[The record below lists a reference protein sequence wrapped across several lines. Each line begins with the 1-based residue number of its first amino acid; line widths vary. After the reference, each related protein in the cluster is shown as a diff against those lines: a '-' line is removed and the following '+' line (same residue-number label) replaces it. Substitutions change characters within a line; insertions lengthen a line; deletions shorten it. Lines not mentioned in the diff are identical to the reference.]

1 MIMKNETYIIE
12 NSLIKKELIIEKGR
26 IRGFSYFN
34 KISGKSLTAEKG
46 SEVFEISFGNGFIP
60 KVIKSG
66 DLRIKGTKEIIE
78 RFSKI
83 HQIYFE
89 PVKVKDSVIS
99 LTLVYEI
106 GENDFFLRKHLEISY
121 DKYGR
126 KPLILDYIDFEKMAF
141 DPALSYWT
149 VPEQKN
155 SHIPGF
161 ALGLGQPVYVDSMF
175 FGFEFPVCL
184 TEIKK
189 FRTSVKYYNGK
200 PLRKLTGSDKFVSES
215 FVAGCGDGSLR
226 EQVQKAFFSYIKTIS
241 KPIKLRR
248 QYNSWYDHMLNITK
262 ENVTSSFLEIEKG
275 LTNAGEP
282 VLDSYVADDGWNDY
296 SKDFWSFNEK
306 FPDELYPFSHL
317 SEALGSNFG
326 LWLGP
331 RGGYTS
337 DTPKFAKQIEKA
349 GYGFVNKQAF
359 DICVASEKY
368 HRKTTDMMLD
378 FENRF
383 NLNYWKLDGFA
394 QRPCKS
400 KNHDHMTGGYKNM
413 YFYNDVW
420 EKWIDTFKKLQ
431 KNGSDNFW
439 INLTCYAWPSPWFL
453 RYVNSLWMQISDDV
467 GFIGKKEK
475 VSDKD
480 RMLSYRDERYY
491 DFYNVRQFQFPQM
504 GLYNH
509 DPIYGNTAKVS
520 MNDDEFRSYLY
531 TMATR
536 GSFFWEYYYS
546 YNMMNEN
553 KWLINYAVM
562 RFIEENKDVL
572 SNAVIFGK
580 RPSENEVYGYSCFSD
595 YEGIV
600 SLRNSSESPKEYE
613 LTLNEAIG
621 VKKSLVTVN
630 TYMILPYTTKGS
642 IGAYGYGDR
651 VKVSLAPYETKILH
665 FGKKSREIKAVYLKA
680 LDERN
685 LKITFNQTVNP
696 EYLTCKENEIEN
708 INLLA
713 DYMTAVIT
721 FKNPFERMNIL
732 TLCDLRDITGE
743 SNSGEIRFDY
753 YENHEVTEGFYGDG
767 EFTIKANLK
776 KDTKGDIYRQGDE
789 IYLEA
794 TQGHILFGV
803 GLTSVLSCAELEDV
817 VQITAVR
824 ERNGA
829 LKLYINGELDCGEK
843 SDRLYLSG
851 EKGTK
856 YDENM
861 VALYNKAFSYDEI

>member
-1 MIMKNETYIIE
+1 MKRETYIIE
-12 NSLIKKELIIEKGR
+12 NSFLKKELIIENGR
-26 IRGFSYFN
+26 INGFSYFN
-34 KISGKSLTAEKG
+34 KLSGKNLTAEKG
-46 SEVFEISFGNGFIP
+46 SEVFEISFDNSFLSKTVKAGNL
-60 KVIKSG
+60 KIK
-66 DLRIKGTKEIIE
+66 DTTITIE
-78 RFSKI
+78 ANSKI
-83 HQIYFE
+83 HRITFE
-89 PVKVKDSVIS
+89 PIKVKDSVLTIS
-99 LTLVYEI
+99 LVYEI
-106 GENDFFLRKHLEISY
+106 GNNDFFLKKHLEISFE
-121 DKYGR
+121 KYGR
-126 KPLILDYIDFEKMAF
+126 KRIILDYIDFEEMVF
-141 DPALSYWT
+141 EPSLSYWT

-184 TEIKK
+184 TKIEK
-189 FRTSVKYYNGK
+189 FRTSVRYYNGK
-200 PLRKLTGSDKFVSES
+200 SLRKLTGSGSFVSES
-215 FVAGCGDGSLR
+215 FVAGCGDGSLK
-226 EQVQKAFFSYIKTIS
+226 EQVQKAFFAYIKTIS
-241 KPIKLRR
+241 KPVRLRR

-275 LTNAGEP
+275 ITKTGEP
-282 VLDSYVADDGWNDY
+282 ALDSYVADDGWNDY
-296 SKDFWSFNEK
+296 SKDFWSFNSK
-306 FPDELYPFSHL
+306 FPDELYPFSKL

-331 RGGYTS
+331 RGGYTT
-337 DTPKFAKQIEKA
+337 DTPKFAKRIEKA
-349 GYGFVNKQAF
+349 QNGYLNKQSM

-368 HRKTTDMMLD
+368 HKKTTELMLD
-378 FENRF
+378 FEDRF
-383 NLNYWKLDGFA
+383 SLNYWKLDGFA
-394 QRPCKS
+394 QRPCKN
-400 KNHDHMTGGYKNM
+400 KNHDHMTGGYKDM

-420 EKWIDTFKKLQ
+420 EKWIDTFNKLQ

-467 GFIGKKEK
+467 GFIGKKGQ

-504 GLYNH
+504 GLCNH

-520 MNDDEFRSYLY
+520 MTDDEFRSYLF

-562 RFIEENKDVL
+562 RFIEDNKDVL
-572 SNAVIFGK
+572 SNAVVFGR

-600 SLRNSSESPKEYE
+600 SLRNSSDTPKEYE
-613 LTLNEAIG
+613 LILNEVIG
-621 VKKSLVTVN
+621 VKKTLVPVN
-630 TYMILPYTTKGS
+630 TYMVLPYAPEGS

-665 FGKKSREIKAVYLKA
+665 FGKMAKELKAVYVKA
-680 LDERN
+680 LDERT
-685 LKITFNQTVNP
+685 LKITFNQTVNT
-696 EYLTCKENEIEN
+696 EHLSCKENEIQNVE
-708 INLLA
+708 LLA

-721 FKNPFERMNIL
+721 FKNTFQKMNTL
-732 TLCDLRDITGE
+732 TLCDLRDIMGE
-743 SNSGEIRFDY
+743 SGSGEVKFDY
-753 YENHEVTEGFYGDG
+753 YENHLVTEGFYGDG
-767 EFTIKANLK
+767 EFTIKVTLD
-776 KDTKGDIYRQGDE
+776 KDAKGELYRQGDE
-789 IYLEA
+789 VYLRA
-794 TQGHILFGV
+794 SHGHILFGV
-803 GLTSVLSCAELEDV
+803 GLTSVLSYAELEDI

-824 ERNGA
+824 ERNGV

-851 EKGTK
+851 QKGAK

-861 VALYNKAFSYDEI
+861 VVLYNKALSYDEV